1 MEQHFYTD
9 FFKFLTH
16 VIDKLMATIQS
27 LQDAIAAE
35 KEQFTAAIAAKDA
48 QIADL
53 QNQLANAITPES
65 LDPIQTGITE
75 IVP

>member
-1 MEQHFYTD
+1 
-9 FFKFLTH
+9 
-16 VIDKLMATIQS
+16 MATIQS

-35 KEQFTAAIAAKDA
+35 KEQFTTAIQAKD
-48 QIADL
+48 QVIADRDATILDL